1 MRALLWNYA
10 FAYRREWA
18 IGLLFSA
25 GSTAFGLFTPWLLRQ
40 AIDTFSSGSSQL
52 GWALEAIALAIMAA
66 AMLEAVCRFFSRLV
80 ITGASRWVEYDLRNR
95 YFEHLE
101 TLEPAFFV
109 RFRTGDLVA
118 RGINDLSAVRQLF
131 GPALYNVLN
140 TVLLF
145 CVALV
150 LMFQLSV
157 DLAKWAALVLPLVT
171 LVFAVSRS
179 RIEERF
185 TRVQE
190 QFAAMSDHALE
201 TFGGQR
207 VVKAYTQEP
216 AEIEMFRKT
225 SQEYVRR
232 QLNQIRLTGV
242 FWPTMTLLLGLLTVF
257 LLYSGGLEVVEGRLT
272 IGEFV
277 QFNTYVAMLAWPMM
291 SLGWVATMWQQGSA
305 SLVRLHE
312 VLAIEPTIRSLERP
326 ADWHP
331 HGHIEFRNVSLV
343 VDGRPILDDVNLTI
357 PAGATYAIVGSIGSG
372 KTTLVS
378 LIPRL
383 QDVTTGQ
390 VLIDGVDVRDLPL
403 STLRRSI
410 GFVPQETFL
419 FSGSMRDNVAF
430 GLTPEETTESKIRS
444 AVSLS
449 QLENDLDQWPA
460 GLDTLIGERGVTLSG
475 GQKQRTAISRA
486 VVRDPTIVILDD
498 ALSSVD
504 TRTEE
509 AVLQRLHEFMARR
522 TSIVI
527 AHRLSTTRSADWVVV
542 MNEGRIVEQGTHG
555 DLISARGLYTRIY
568 RRQLLAQELED
579 DDEVFTEDTS
589 SRQEAR

>member
-52 GWALEAIALAIMAA
+52 GWALEAVALAIMAA

-80 ITGASRWVEYDLRNR
+80 ITAASRWVEYDLRNR

-242 FWPTMTLLLGLLTVF
+242 FWPTMPLLLGRRTVF
-257 LLYSGGLEVVEGRLT
+257 LLDS
-272 IGEFV
+272 
-277 QFNTYVAMLAWPMM
+277 
-291 SLGWVATMWQQGSA
+291 
-305 SLVRLHE
+305 
-312 VLAIEPTIRSLERP
+312 
-326 ADWHP
+326 
-331 HGHIEFRNVSLV
+331 
-343 VDGRPILDDVNLTI
+343 
-357 PAGATYAIVGSIGSG
+357 
-372 KTTLVS
+372 
-378 LIPRL
+378 
-383 QDVTTGQ
+383 
-390 VLIDGVDVRDLPL
+390 
-403 STLRRSI
+403 
-410 GFVPQETFL
+410 
-419 FSGSMRDNVAF
+419 
-430 GLTPEETTESKIRS
+430 
-444 AVSLS
+444 
-449 QLENDLDQWPA
+449 
-460 GLDTLIGERGVTLSG
+460 
-475 GQKQRTAISRA
+475 
-486 VVRDPTIVILDD
+486 
-498 ALSSVD
+498 
-504 TRTEE
+504 
-509 AVLQRLHEFMARR
+509 
-522 TSIVI
+522 
-527 AHRLSTTRSADWVVV
+527 
-542 MNEGRIVEQGTHG
+542 
-555 DLISARGLYTRIY
+555 
-568 RRQLLAQELED
+568 
-579 DDEVFTEDTS
+579 
-589 SRQEAR
+589 